1 MAPMPKLAANISLLF
16 PQLPFPERF
25 AAAAKAGFRF
35 VEYQFPYAFGNAK
48 EIADRA
54 RAAGV
59 EVVLHNLPAGDAA
72 KGDRGI
78 TCQPERA
85 GEFRESVDRAIEYAK
100 AVACPRLNAL
110 AGIAPAGMPR
120 EKAKETLVENLRYA
134 AGKLKAAGLTLLT
147 EPCNTR
153 TIPGFFLN
161 SSKDGIDVIDAV
173 GAGNLLLQYDV
184 FHMQIV
190 EGDIAKTIERL
201 LPRIGHIQIADVP
214 DRNEPGTGEIN
225 FDWLL
230 PHIDR
235 LGYKGWIGAEYIPKG
250 DTVQGLSWAAPYLK

>member
-1 MAPMPKLAANISLLF
+1 MTKLAANLSLLF

-25 AAAAKAGFRF
+25 AAAAKAGFRY
-35 VEYQFPYAFGNAK
+35 VEYQFPYAFGSAK
-48 EIADRA
+48 EIAAAA

-78 TCQPERA
+78 TCQPERVA
-85 GEFRESVDRAIEYAK
+85 EYREGVDRAIEYAK
-100 AVACPRLNAL
+100 AVGCPRLNSL
-110 AGIAPAGMPR
+110 AGIPSKGLER
-120 EKAKETLVENLRYA
+120 EKARQTLVENLRYA

-161 SSKDGIDVIDAV
+161 GSKDGIEVIDAV
-173 GAGNLLLQYDV
+173 GADNLLLQYDV

-201 LPRIGHIQIADVP
+201 LPRIGHIQVADVP
-214 DRNEPGTGEIN
+214 DRNEPGTGEVN
-225 FDWLL
+225 YEWLL

-235 LGYKGWIGAEYIPKG
+235 LGYQGWIGAEYIPKG
-250 DTVQGLSWAAPYLK
+250 DTLEGLKWATPYLK

>member
-1 MAPMPKLAANISLLF
+1 MPKLAANISLLF
-16 PQLPFPERF
+16 PQLPFVERF
-25 AAAAKAGFRF
+25 AAAAKAGFRH
-35 VEYQFPYAFGNAK
+35 VEYQFPYPFGSAQ
-48 EIADRA
+48 EIAEQA

-78 TCQPERA
+78 TCQPGRVN
-85 GEFRESVDRAIEYAK
+85 EFRDGVERAIEYAK
-100 AVACPRLNAL
+100 AAGCPRLNAL
-110 AGIAPAGMPR
+110 AGIAPAGVPR
-120 EKAKETLVENLRYA
+120 DKAKETLVENLRFA
-134 AGKLKAAGLTLLT
+134 AGKCAAAGLTLLT

-161 SSKDGIDVIDAV
+161 TSKEGIEVIDAV

-190 EGDIAKTIERL
+190 EGDIAKTIEHL
-201 LPRIGHIQIADVP
+201 LPRIGHIQVADVP

-225 FDWLL
+225 FNWLL

-250 DTVQGLSWAAPYLK
+250 DTVQGLSWAAPFLK